1 MAAHPDGSGRAFLS
15 TLDGKIWLA
24 SLMGS
29 GTGATAMQVSSVPF
43 LDLSDR
49 VRYNAAQGLGLMGV
63 AFHPGFAANGRFFV
77 SYASNDRSN
86 GHSSSPRRYQLVVA
100 EFSAAKSGDDYAKAA
115 HADPSQ
121 VRRIYSIGMPFLP
134 NNVNMYNASFYY
146 QQQHG
151 GQLLFRPTHDGYL
164 YLVTGNERSL
174 PSSFLGKVI
183 RFDIDRSD
191 PMPAAA
197 EIYAMGLSN
206 PRGCSF
212 DSDRPSDLYCANVD
226 QEQNEGV
233 LLISENVRNGS
244 SSSAKATVSLVVGL
258 GCLAAGST
266 AAPSIVGGLV
276 YRGSAD
282 PALRGRYLY
291 TFGSAVWAA
300 VETPEKRS
308 GPYASTLIL
317 PNIRCFGT
325 NTTVPCPGGGTS
337 IVGHVLSFGQDNSKD
352 AFLLGTSGVY
362 RLVRSGLCIAVPSS
376 LPPPPP
382 SPSAWLVSLGAFA
395 LAFALYQV
403 YWTVF
408 ASNNGQA
415 ATRIEFCRSMMCC
428 MLNVTNNNYY
438 GRAQAP

>member
-1 MAAHPDGSGRAFLS
+1 MAAHPDGSRRAFLS
-15 TLDGKIWLA
+15 TLGGKIWLA
-24 SLMGS
+24 SLPGP
-29 GTGATAMQVSSVPF
+29 GTGATAMRVGGGPF

-49 VRYNAAQGLGLMGV
+49 VCHDAAQGLGLMGV
-63 AFHPGFAANGRFFV
+63 AFHPGFATNGRFFV
-77 SYASNDRSN
+77 SYVSN
-86 GHSSSPRRYQLVVA
+86 GRGNGRSSWPRRYQLVVA
-100 EFSAAKSGDDYAKAA
+100 EFSAAKSGDDYTKAA
-115 HADPSQ
+115 HADPSK
-121 VRRIYSIGMPFLP
+121 VRRIFNMGMPMLP
-134 NNVNMYNASFYY
+134 NNVNASFSYL
-146 QQQHG
+146 HG

-164 YLVTGNERSL
+164 YLVTTGNERSL
-174 PSSFLGKVI
+174 PSSSFLGKVI
-183 RFDIDRSD
+183 RFDVDRSD
-191 PMPAAA
+191 PMPVAA

-233 LLISENVRNGS
+233 LLISEKVRNASS
-244 SSSAKATVSLVVGL
+244 SSSANATISLVVSL
-258 GCLAAGST
+258 GRLAAAGRT
-266 AAPSIVGGLV
+266 AALSIVGGLV

-282 PALRGRYLY
+282 PSLRGRYLY

-308 GPYASTLIL
+308 GPYASAPIL